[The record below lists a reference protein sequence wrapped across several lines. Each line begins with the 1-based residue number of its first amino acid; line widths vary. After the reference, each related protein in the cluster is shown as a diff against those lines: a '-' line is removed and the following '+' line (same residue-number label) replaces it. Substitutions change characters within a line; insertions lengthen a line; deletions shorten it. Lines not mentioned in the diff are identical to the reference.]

1 LHKIYKKDSN
11 GGITMEDKVTQ
22 QVKEALLK
30 LQDFYLKKDLSKLDS
45 FINDRFISSEDL
57 SLIGTGFKDWYFG
70 QDGVKEAIRTHLE
83 NEEEYLN
90 NIEFDMD
97 SCVITTKGNAV
108 MVAAIGRS
116 RQYLPKYKLQERLKE
131 DIKIRLAEEVPSKEE
146 LMKISIDISRI
157 LFDIY
162 KGEKYI
168 WPFRFTAM
176 LINENDKWLFKHIKF
191 SFGSGNFWETRFTT
205 EDFDR
210 SLVSIPI
217 KNNLCEETKEIIKV
231 LEKYQEGY
239 RNRDLSVL
247 DSYSE
252 EVFSNDDQ
260 SLVFGTDG
268 GEYFRGRNAAKE
280 ITGLDWQWWGDFD
293 LNINEAYISVYE
305 DMAWVSSKAILR
317 KDHSVERVYKSL
329 KQLYVDYLPTTN
341 ITAEEILLKMLWRTT
356 RRLYEGEL
364 GDVYIAPMRFVG
376 VMIKDNGKWRFQHL
390 HFSDNVDGMPEE
402 RVYED
407 S

>member
-1 LHKIYKKDSN
+1 M
-11 GGITMEDKVTQ
+11 GDKVIR
-22 QVKEALLK
+22 QVKESLLK
-30 LQDFYLKKDLSKLDS
+30 LQDFYYEKDLSRLNDYINES
-45 FINDRFISSEDL
+45 FVSSEDV

-70 QDGVKEAIRTHLE
+70 LDEVRAAVKNHIE

-97 SCVITTKGNAV
+97 SCVVTVKENTAMLV
-108 MVAAIGRS
+108 AIGKS
-116 RQYLPKYKLQERLKE
+116 MQYIPKEKLQERLKE
-131 DIKIRLAEEVPSKEE
+131 DIKNRFNEEIPSKEE

-162 KGEKYI
+162 KGDKYI

-176 LINENDKWLFKHIKF
+176 LVNENDKWMFKHIKF
-191 SFGSGNFWETRFTT
+191 SFGSGNFWETRFSS

-210 SLVSIPI
+210 SLVSIPR
-217 KNNLCEETKEIIKV
+217 KNNVNEEIKEIVKV

-239 RNRDLSVL
+239 KKRDLSIL

-252 EVFSNDDQ
+252 EVFANDEQ

-268 GEYFRGRNAAKE
+268 GEYFRGKNAAKE
-280 ITGLDWQWWGDFD
+280 ITGLDWQWWGNFD
-293 LNINEAYISVYE
+293 LNIDEAYISVHE

-317 KDHSVERVYKSL
+317 KDHSIETVYKSL
-329 KQLYVDYLPTTN
+329 KELYVDYLPTTN
-341 ITAEEILLKMLWRTT
+341 ITTEETLLKMLWRTT
-356 RRLYEGEL
+356 RRLYEAEL
-364 GDVYIAPMRFVG
+364 GEVYIAPMRFVG
-376 VMIKDNGKWRFQHL
+376 VMIKNDGKWRFQHL

-402 RVYED
+402 RVL
-407 S
+407 